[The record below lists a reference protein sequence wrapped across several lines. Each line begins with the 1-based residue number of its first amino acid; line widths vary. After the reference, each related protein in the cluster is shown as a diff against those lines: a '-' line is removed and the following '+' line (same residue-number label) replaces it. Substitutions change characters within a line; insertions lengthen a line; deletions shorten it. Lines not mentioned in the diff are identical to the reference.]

1 MKAVTLIPGDGIGP
15 EIAEAMKRCVEAAGA
30 RINWDIQEAGA
41 AAYEKTGELL
51 PKKTL
56 DSIKK
61 NKVAVK
67 GPVTTPVGSGFRSVN
82 VLMRKELDLYQNIR
96 PARSFEGIPNSVQ
109 GVNIIIFRE
118 NTDDLYVGIEFE
130 KGKKETLEL
139 IRNIR
144 ERV

>member
-96 PARSFEGIPNSVQ
+96 TSKNF
-109 GVNIIIFRE
+109 
-118 NTDDLYVGIEFE
+118 
-130 KGKKETLEL
+130 
-139 IRNIR
+139 
-144 ERV
+144 